1 MIFKLTST
9 SKILSVE
16 IHKHKASFSAV
27 HLTTDKMEE
36 NFSFYNVQTP

>member
-1 MIFKLTST
+1 MIFKLMST
-9 SKILSVE
+9 SKILGVE